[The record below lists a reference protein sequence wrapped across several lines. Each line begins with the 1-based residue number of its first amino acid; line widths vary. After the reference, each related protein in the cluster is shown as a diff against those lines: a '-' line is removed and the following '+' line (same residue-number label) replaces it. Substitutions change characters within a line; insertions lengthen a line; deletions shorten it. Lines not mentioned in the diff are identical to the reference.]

1 MPTAKRRRD
10 SGGECKNQHFNEV
23 EWEALNERLCKQLR
37 GFYPDMT
44 AVADPAFDHPAD
56 SWVYNLITEAESAI
70 SMMLWLRKGLTNEEL
85 KAERK
90 DLLNTLN
97 KADNCLSKLSHDLD
111 IMFGVDAD
119 VLDSRD
125 KIRELVPY
133 IEAAET
139 AINRLQRAKKLA
151 DARHDA
157 AVEMAIRVGRIL
169 NRSGITMPATEDTPS
184 EKTPEA
190 IQILKSIGDEF
201 GLVLE
206 PLTWRDTIIEA
217 KKSAPDIK

>member
-1 MPTAKRRRD
+1 MPTAKRRSD
-10 SGGECKNQHFNEV
+10 SGGEWKNRHFNEV
-23 EWEALNERLCKQLR
+23 EREALNERLCKKLR

-56 SWVYNLITEAESAI
+56 SWINTLISEAESAI
-70 SMMLWLRKGLTNEEL
+70 SMMLWLRKGLANEEL

-119 VLDSRD
+119 VLDCRD

-169 NRSGITMPATEDTPS
+169 NRSGITMPATGDTNF
-184 EKTPEA
+184 EYTPET
-190 IQILKSIGDEF
+190 IQILKTIGDEF

>member
-10 SGGECKNQHFNEV
+10 SGGEWKNQHFNEV
-23 EWEALNERLCKQLR
+23 EWEALNERLCKKLR

-44 AVADPAFDHPAD
+44 AVSDPAFDHPAD

-111 IMFGVDAD
+111 TMFGVDAD

-169 NRSGITMPATEDTPS
+169 NRSGITMPATEDTPF
-184 EKTPEA
+184 EYTPEA
-190 IQILKSIGDEF
+190 IQILKTIGDEF